1 MICDLTTRRFRC
13 RTGRNSAQRA
23 RLFLTRWSSVGPMNV
38 GTKMRMRSWFT
49 SSAQRQ
55 SSPGAVRRQCGSP
68 CIATRRGHQPAYTG
82 QPPAPIKDERIEVV
96 APELGSDCARLP
108 AAARPPLSGSTVKTG
123 HTPTIGARCHRAT
136 VPLVTQGSPRTRL
149 APVAAG
155 GGSRTC
161 PKRTRGLR
169 RVTAGRAGF
178 TVPLSVRSSH
188 EWSRPVKIVANL
200 KPVELRDLR
209 W

>member
-38 GTKMRMRSWFT
+38 GTKMRDEILVHQFGSTPIFTRSCPAMRLAMHCHTKGPPAGLHWT
-49 SSAQRQ
+49 AACPDWDSSALRLLR
-55 SSPGAVRRQCGSP
+55 PNWAA
-68 CIATRRGHQPAYTG
+68 IAPAF
-82 QPPAPIKDERIEVV
+82 
-96 APELGSDCARLP
+96 LP
-108 AAARPPLSGSTVKTG
+108 LRRPPLSGSTVKTG
-123 HTPTIGARCHRAT
+123 HTPTISARCHRAT